1 MPIKFRCQHCRQL
14 LGISQT
20 KAGESVDCPTC
31 GRAVRVPTLDGKSS
45 PAPVPKMNLQDSSLL
60 NALDALAGLGLGAAA
75 SPKIPAHSALGE
87 NSEDYSPI
95 DAEQPGEAG
104 SAAVNRDVSKV
115 EDAREL
121 IPRPLPEPVELPPL
135 EKPVALD
142 EPSPFRERREV
153 ETIKPAAVGPQVPRD
168 PLVELATLTNRPAS
182 RDDRVVVPAA
192 GQNSF
197 STLAF
202 VAGLSFLAGFLV
214 HAQFFSSDDAHPEAE
229 SKTEA
234 ARRENSSNAE
244 QGRSTTGPEIHKQ
257 ENHRRAV
264 EGRITYRTSEGNSK
278 PDVGAIVILL
288 PSSRSSSVKLPI
300 VGFRPADHQ
309 EDRAVARASVRAL
322 GGEVCQV
329 DEDGRFEA
337 ELEQSGNYHVF
348 VLSHFQERSEEEI
361 RLTESVRTVLL
372 DYFDRPEQLP
382 GRRRYHLGHVY
393 YRGEATEIWDYS
405 FERL

>member
-60 NALDALAGLGLGAAA
+60 NALDALAGLGLGPAA
-75 SPKIPAHSALGE
+75 SPKKLAHAAADEHGE
-87 NSEDYSPI
+87 EPSPVNSELSD
-95 DAEQPGEAG
+95 EART
-104 SAAVNRDVSKV
+104 AAVNRDASNV

-121 IPRPLPEPVELPPL
+121 IPQPLPEPVELPPL

-142 EPSPFRERREV
+142 ELSPLRERNES
-153 ETIKPAAVGPQVPRD
+153 EPIKPDAIGPQVPRD
-168 PLVELATLTNRPAS
+168 PLAELATLANHPAS
-182 RDDRVVVPAA
+182 RDVRIAVPSA
-192 GQNSF
+192 GHNSF

-214 HAQFFSSDDAHPEAE
+214 HAQFFSNDAAQPDTKPN
-229 SKTEA
+229 SEA
-234 ARRENSSNAE
+234 ARRESTDNAE
-244 QGRSTTGPEIHKQ
+244 HGRSTTGPEIHQQ
-257 ENHRRAV
+257 ETQKRAV

-278 PDVGAIVILL
+278 PDAGAIVILL

-329 DEDGRFEA
+329 DEEGRFGA

-348 VLSHFQERSEEEI
+348 VLSHFQERSADEI